1 MKRII
6 TAMGLAAIL
15 VTIAASQDAR
25 PASPSLLKPSFGK
38 PPIYFIEN
46 RGVYPD
52 EVEFYVQGADKT
64 LFFTREGITFRLKGK
79 EQGWVVKL
87 EFVGA
92 NPDVILRGENKQQA
106 VFSYFKG
113 PEKDWKTGL
122 PTFSRIVYENLW
134 PGIDL
139 VYRAEVGALKYEFL
153 VASQADPAK
162 IRLRYRGASS
172 VRRTG
177 TGALEVETPAGGFE
191 DAPPEAWQEIEGER
205 VPVEMAYAVS
215 RDGFHGFNL
224 GEYDTTRP
232 LVLDP
237 VILVYCGYIGGTRE
251 DEGHGVSMDVF
262 GNAYVTGCAYSDERT
277 FPVTV
282 GPDLT
287 YNGGTWDAFVAKVN
301 ASGSAL
307 VYCGFIGGNGDD
319 HGHGIAVDAA
329 GNAYVTG
336 TTKSSE
342 STFPVTVGPDL
353 THNGID
359 DVFVAKVN
367 ASGSALVYCGFIGGV
382 HSDYGNSIAV
392 DASGNAFVTGGA
404 YSDDRTFPVK
414 VGPDLT
420 FNGASAGRGGDS
432 FVAKVNASGSALVYC
447 GYIGGANAE
456 IGNGIAVDAAGNAFV
471 TGTTESTESTFPV
484 TLGPDLTYNGGT
496 WDAFVAKVN
505 ASGSALVYC
514 GYIGGAGADYG
525 DDVAV
530 DAVGNA
536 HVAGTTESTEQTFPV
551 TLGPDLTFNLGF
563 LDIFVAKVNTKGTG
577 LVYCGYI
584 GGDRVDH
591 SPSVSVDG
599 SGNVFVTGITLSH
612 QFSFPVKVGPSL
624 SHGGGVGDAF
634 AAKVV
639 LTLLEGSGTI
649 RPGGTVTLNLTST
662 DDIGL
667 PYQVGSSL
675 GTGPISIDTRQL
687 NLSPDDLL
695 TVSVAGL
702 WPTIF
707 SGYRG
712 LIDNQGQAK
721 AGINIPNDRV
731 LIGFRLHT
739 AFVTLDPQALSG
751 IKSISNTFF
760 FSITK

>member
-15 VTIAASQDAR
+15 VTIASSQDAR

-38 PPIYFIEN
+38 LPIYFIEN

-237 VILVYCGYIGGTRE
+237 VILVSCGYIGGTRE

-262 GNAYVTGCAYSDERT
+262 GNAYVTGCAYSDER
-277 FPVTV
+277 
-282 GPDLT
+282 
-287 YNGGTWDAFVAKVN
+287 
-301 ASGSAL
+301 
-307 VYCGFIGGNGDD
+307 
-319 HGHGIAVDAA
+319 
-329 GNAYVTG
+329 
-336 TTKSSE
+336 
-342 STFPVTVGPDL
+342 
-353 THNGID
+353 
-359 DVFVAKVN
+359 
-367 ASGSALVYCGFIGGV
+367 
-382 HSDYGNSIAV
+382 
-392 DASGNAFVTGGA
+392 
-404 YSDDRTFPVK
+404 
-414 VGPDLT
+414 
-420 FNGASAGRGGDS
+420 
-432 FVAKVNASGSALVYC
+432 
-447 GYIGGANAE
+447 
-456 IGNGIAVDAAGNAFV
+456 
-471 TGTTESTESTFPV
+471 TFPV